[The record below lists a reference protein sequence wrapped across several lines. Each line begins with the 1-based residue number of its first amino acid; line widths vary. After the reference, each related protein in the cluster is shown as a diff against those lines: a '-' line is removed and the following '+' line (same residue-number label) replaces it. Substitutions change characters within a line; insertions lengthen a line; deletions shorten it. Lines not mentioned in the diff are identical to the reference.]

1 MIATIQS
8 WTRKLVGRSSPCL
21 AVLAACAAV
30 GCAAQPAA
38 PFDTLK
44 NANTTLLRLQNYE
57 PPQQQTGVP
66 GAPAIP
72 GIPPEIQQ
80 WAQQAAPALQQLLP
94 PGLLPPGLL
103 NANPLP
109 TAPQAQQQG
118 FRFHNRLV
126 LGTAQV
132 LDEELRED
140 LAKLLGDEDN
150 FQLEHQPCDYAE
162 LGMGWVPQPNM
173 PPYEILISFSCNN
186 IRAAQG
192 FAWPHAT
199 GIGMKPKLV
208 QGLTQIIQKLF
219 PTTTVASPPMSTVPM
234 APAAPPRAA
243 AVPFLGSPAVPPA
256 FATRSSLALL

>member
-1 MIATIQS
+1 MRSTHDS
-8 WTRKLVGRSSPCL
+8 WTLASRSKLGL
-21 AVLAACAAV
+21 AVLACTAAI
-30 GCAAQPAA
+30 GCAHAA
-38 PFDTLK
+38 PPFDTLK
-44 NANTTLLRLQNYE
+44 NSNATLLRLQNYE
-57 PPQQQTGVP
+57 PPAATPLGAAP
-66 GAPAIP
+66 GAATPLIP

-103 NANPLP
+103 GGTNVLP
-109 TAPQAQQQG
+109 SAPQAQQQG

-132 LDEELRED
+132 MDPDLRED
-140 LAKLLGDEDN
+140 LGKLLGDEDN

-162 LGMGWVPQPNM
+162 LGLGWATQPNM

-192 FAWPHAT
+192 FAWPHAS

-208 QGLTQIIQKLF
+208 EGLTQVVQRLF
-219 PTTTVASPPMSTVPM
+219 PTTTVTSPGPVGGAQRPNSI
-234 APAAPPRAA
+234 AW
-243 AVPFLGSPAVPPA
+243 L
-256 FATRSSLALL
+256 

>member
-1 MIATIQS
+1 MRSTPDS
-8 WTRKLVGRSSPCL
+8 WNTQLASRSTKGL
-21 AVLAACAAV
+21 QALACAALASLAIA
-30 GCAAQPAA
+30 GCATTAP
-38 PFDTLK
+38 PFDSIK

-57 PPQQQTGVP
+57 PPAAQTSLP
-66 GAPAIP
+66 GAAPGTPLIP

-103 NANPLP
+103 GGASPLP
-109 TAPQAQQQG
+109 AAPQAQQQG

-132 LDEELRED
+132 MDKDLRED

-162 LGMGWVPQPNM
+162 LGMGWQPQPGM

-208 QGLTQIIQKLF
+208 EGLTQVIQKLF
-219 PTTTVASPPMSTVPM
+219 PTTTSSPMGATQPVPVAW
-234 APAAPPRAA
+234 
-243 AVPFLGSPAVPPA
+243 L
-256 FATRSSLALL
+256 

>member
-1 MIATIQS
+1 MRSTLDS
-8 WTRKLVGRSSPCL
+8 WITGLAWRSTAGL
-21 AVLAACAAV
+21 AVLACSASL
-30 GCAAQPAA
+30 GCAGHPAA

-57 PPQQQTGVP
+57 PPAAQVGAVPGVP
-66 GAPAIP
+66 VIP
-72 GIPPEIQQ
+72 GIPPEIAQ

-103 NANPLP
+103 GGTPLLP
-109 TAPQAQQQG
+109 AAPQAQQQG

-132 LDEELRED
+132 LDQDLRED

-162 LGMGWVPQPNM
+162 LGMGWSPQAGM
-173 PPYEILISFSCNN
+173 PPYELLISFSCNN

-208 QGLTQIIQKLF
+208 EGLTQIIQKLF
-219 PTTTVASPPMSTVPM
+219 PTTTVASPPIGYGPPV
-234 APAAPPRAA
+234 APVAM
-243 AVPFLGSPAVPPA
+243 L
-256 FATRSSLALL
+256 

>member
-1 MIATIQS
+1 MT
-8 WTRKLVGRSSPCL
+8 GL
-21 AVLAACAAV
+21 AVLTCSAAV
-30 GCAAQPAA
+30 GCAHVAA
-38 PFDTLK
+38 PFDTLE

-57 PPQQQTGVP
+57 PPAQAIGGLPGTTGP
-66 GAPAIP
+66 LIP
-72 GIPPEIQQ
+72 GIPAEIQQ

-103 NANPLP
+103 GGTSILP
-109 TAPQAQQQG
+109 PAPQAQQQG

-132 LDEELRED
+132 LDQDLRKD

-162 LGMGWVPQPNM
+162 LGMGWAPQAGM
-173 PPYEILISFSCNN
+173 APYEILISFSCNN
-186 IRAAQG
+186 IRSAQG

-208 QGLTQIIQKLF
+208 EGLTQVIQKLF
-219 PTTTVASPPMSTVPM
+219 PTTTVASPPMGS
-234 APAAPPRAA
+234 
-243 AVPFLGSPAVPPA
+243 GSPPVPI
-256 FATRSSLALL
+256 ALL

>member
-1 MIATIQS
+1 MNPPKGDSGAKMRS
-8 WTRKLVGRSSPCL
+8 KLDAWIRRLARRSTMSVTLL
-21 AVLAACAAV
+21 ASTAAV
-30 GCAAQPAA
+30 GCAGHPAA

-57 PPQQQTGVP
+57 PPAQVSAVP
-66 GAPAIP
+66 GMPTIP

-94 PGLLPPGLL
+94 PGLMPPGLL
-103 NANPLP
+103 GANPLP
-109 TAPQAQQQG
+109 PSPQAQQQG

-126 LGTAQV
+126 LGTAQMMDQDV
-132 LDEELRED
+132 REELGD
-140 LAKLLGDEDN
+140 LLGDEDN

-162 LGMGWVPQPNM
+162 LGVGWSPQPGM
-173 PPYEILISFSCNN
+173 PPYEILVSFSCNN

-208 QGLTQIIQKLF
+208 QGLTQIVQKLF
-219 PTTTVASPPMSTVPM
+219 PTTTVASPPMSSG
-234 APAAPPRAA
+234 PPPL
-243 AVPFLGSPAVPPA
+243 VGSTPVV
-256 FATRSSLALL
+256 LL

>member
-1 MIATIQS
+1 MSVA
-8 WTRKLVGRSSPCL
+8 LL
-21 AVLAACAAV
+21 ASTAAV
-30 GCAAQPAA
+30 GCASHPAA
-38 PFDTLK
+38 PFDTIK
-44 NANTTLLRLQNYE
+44 SANTTLLRLQNYE
-57 PPQQQTGVP
+57 PQPTVS
-66 GAPAIP
+66 GAPGTPLIP

-94 PGLLPPGLL
+94 PGLLPPGLIG
-103 NANPLP
+103 AAPLP
-109 TAPQAQQQG
+109 TSPQAQQG

-132 LDEELRED
+132 MDGELREE
-140 LAKLLGDEDN
+140 LGELLGDEEN

-162 LGMGWVPQPNM
+162 LGMGWSPQPNM

-208 QGLTQIIQKLF
+208 QGLTQVIQKLF
-219 PTTTVASPPMSTVPM
+219 PTTTVASPPIGSS
-234 APAAPPRAA
+234 APPLIGSAGS
-243 AVPFLGSPAVPPA
+243 VGSPALPLLNSAARPPVV
-256 FATRSSLALL
+256 LL

>member
-1 MIATIQS
+1 MLAGKAMRSTLDR
-8 WTRKLVGRSSPCL
+8 WTAELASRSLMGL
-21 AVLAACAAV
+21 AVLTCTAAV
-30 GCAAQPAA
+30 GCAHTAA
-38 PFDTLK
+38 PFDTLT
-44 NANTTLLRLQNYE
+44 NANTTVLRLQNYE
-57 PPQQQTGVP
+57 PPAPQIGALP
-66 GAPAIP
+66 GATGLPVIP
-72 GIPPEIQQ
+72 GIPAEIQQ

-103 NANPLP
+103 GGTSILP
-109 TAPQAQQQG
+109 PAPQAQQQG

-132 LDEELRED
+132 MDKDLRED

-162 LGMGWVPQPNM
+162 LGMGWAPQANM
-173 PPYEILISFSCNN
+173 APYEILISFSCNN

-208 QGLTQIIQKLF
+208 EGLTQVIQKLF
-219 PTTTVASPPMSTVPM
+219 PTTTVQSQPMGYGPPPVP
-234 APAAPPRAA
+234 
-243 AVPFLGSPAVPPA
+243 V
-256 FATRSSLALL
+256 ALL